1 MCFELD
7 YYINLCLVWLYLGVV
22 SLLFGNF
29 GIDFVVVC
37 EGIEGFYIGNG
48 GVICV
53 GMFNE
58 VVIEV
63 SVNIVFGVWCVVVDV
78 FEWV

>member
-1 MCFELD
+1 M
-7 YYINLCLVWLYLGVV
+7 
-22 SLLFGNF
+22 
-29 GIDFVVVC
+29 
-37 EGIEGFYIGNG
+37 GNG